1 VMITGAIMRTVR
13 LRRLVNIAA
22 PLRPDRGCLGMDF
35 VGLVVA
41 AAGLEPALRFPRSR
55 F

>member
-1 VMITGAIMRTVR
+1 LTVGR
-13 LRRLVNIAA
+13 HRI
-22 PLRPDRGCLGMDF
+22 LGTSLLDM
-35 VGLVVA
+35 VA

>member
-1 VMITGAIMRTVR
+1 LQLHLA
-13 LRRLVNIAA
+13 LIAVA
-22 PLRPDRGCLGMDF
+22 WGSNV
-35 VGLVVA
+35 VGRVVA

>member
-1 VMITGAIMRTVR
+1 LPPFFQVLATSAY
-13 LRRLVNIAA
+13 L
-22 PLRPDRGCLGMDF
+22 
-35 VGLVVA
+35 VA